1 MTAVI
6 RYRYPA
12 LLGAWAAGVA
22 VVPGATAKALVVAPP
37 VLAGF
42 ACWIASRPE
51 RWIGLLF
58 FSLILL
64 PPVPAPFGDAG
75 AHVAPLVLLAGLLC
89 GVLRMNEWRPLV
101 GSLPILLGIFGVT
114 LLGSSGFALL
124 YSGPVVAT
132 GSVARVALFGIGV
145 YLFLYTLAGP
155 RNAGASPFALVK
167 PLFGMATAGAVFA
180 CVDFYYQLPTP
191 AGFEPQF
198 VWLDQGVFR
207 RAQGLFYEASTLGN
221 FCAFFLVMILVA
233 FFCPRKNRPV
243 SRPALA
249 VATIF
254 FSAALIVSYSR
265 ASLVNLLVAFVAFLF
280 VRRVPVR
287 RFIIPG
293 VLALPVVG
301 LIVRFTVPTF
311 FAHYWTRLAVS
322 FQYFYSAPDRV
333 LSGRLASWA
342 VIRDFLSQH
351 PWQTV
356 FGIGYKTLP
365 YSQYVGAGVVAD
377 NTYLSLLV
385 ETGIVGL
392 ALFLLLNVCILRTA
406 WRAACSRR
414 SEASFFGTWIFCFW
428 IGEMVQMLSG
438 DLITYWRVLP
448 IYFWVL
454 AMAAREA
461 TG

>member
-1 MTAVI
+1 MTAAV
-6 RYRYPA
+6 RYRSPA
-12 LLGAWAAGVA
+12 LLGAWAAAVA
-22 VVPGATAKALVVAPP
+22 VIPGTPAKALVAAPP
-37 VLAGF
+37 VLAGI
-42 ACWIASRPE
+42 ACWIVARPE

-75 AHVAPLVLLAGLLC
+75 AHVAPLLALAGVLC
-89 GVLRMNEWRPLV
+89 GILRMNEWRPLR
-101 GSLPILLGIFGVT
+101 GSLPILLGIFAVM

-124 YSGPVVAT
+124 YSGPIVAA
-132 GSVARVALFGIGV
+132 GSVARVVLFGIGV

-155 RNAGASPFALVK
+155 RNAGASPFALVR
-167 PLFGMATAGAVFA
+167 PLFAIATAGAVFA
-180 CVDFYYQLPTP
+180 CIDFYYQLPAP

-233 FFCPRKNRPV
+233 FFCPREKRPI

-249 VATIF
+249 VATVF
-254 FSAALIVSYSR
+254 FAAALIVSYSR
-265 ASLVNLLVAFVAFLF
+265 ASLINLLMACLAFLF

-287 RFIIPG
+287 RFIVPG
-293 VLALPVVG
+293 ILAVPLVA
-301 LIVRFTVPTF
+301 LIVGFTVPAF
-311 FAHYWTRLAVS
+311 FAHYWTRLAAS

-342 VIRDFLSQH
+342 VITDFLSRH

-385 ETGIVGL
+385 ETGVVGL
-392 ALFLLLNVCILRTA
+392 ALFLLLNASILYTA
-406 WRAACSRR
+406 WRAARSRR
-414 SEASFFGTWIFCFW
+414 SEASFFGAWIFCFW
-428 IGEMVQMLSG
+428 VGELVQMLSG

-454 AMAAREA
+454 AMAARETTA
-461 TG
+461 